1 MNKYHIITLILCL
14 FCLGGAA
21 TASPD
26 RTAAAPDT
34 QARSSQLKVSG
45 IIKDDAGSP
54 LIGVTIVV
62 KGTSSGSVSNSDGS
76 YTITVPYAEATLMV
90 SYIGY
95 APQEIGVN
103 NRTRIDI
110 TMVEDSKAL
119 EEVVVV
125 GYNVQKKETITGS
138 ISTITTKDLK
148 QSPTANINNALAGR
162 MPGLL
167 VNQFNGGEP
176 GNDAAQLNIRGK
188 STYGKSDVIMIV
200 DGIERD
206 MSYLSPDEIET
217 FTILKDAS
225 ATAPYGIRGANGV
238 IIVTTK
244 RGRKGEKPT
253 VDFKASVGVSE
264 PIRYPDYLGSAGY
277 ATLYNEAMLN
287 DNPSLDPGSSPR
299 RRSAT
304 SAAPRATTPTAWAT
318 TGITSTTHSNR
329 RSSRITAFR
338 YEAAPTAPVISS
350 SAATTTR
357 AATTS
362 IRTPT
367 TSTSSCAITSAPTS
381 MSMPPSG

>member
-1 MNKYHIITLILCL
+1 MCIR
-14 FCLGGAA
+14 
-21 TASPD
+21 D
-26 RTAAAPDT
+26 R
-34 QARSSQLKVSG
+34 
-45 IIKDDAGSP
+45 
-54 LIGVTIVV
+54 
-62 KGTSSGSVSNSDGS
+62 
-76 YTITVPYAEATLMV
+76 
-90 SYIGY
+90 
-95 APQEIGVN
+95 IGVN

-264 PIRYPDYLGSAGY
+264 PIRL
-277 ATLYNEAMLN
+277 
-287 DNPSLDPGSSPR
+287 SL
-299 RRSAT
+299 
-304 SAAPRATTPTAWAT
+304 
-318 TGITSTTHSNR
+318 IH
-329 RSSRITAFR
+329 I
-338 YEAAPTAPVISS
+338 
-350 SAATTTR
+350 
-357 AATTS
+357 
-362 IRTPT
+362 
-367 TSTSSCAITSAPTS
+367 
-381 MSMPPSG
+381 